1 MKVKI
6 KRIDKTLPLPQYETP
21 GAVAFDIV
29 MRELVVIPPH
39 SLGRAPGNVVVE
51 APAGYMLWVT
61 DRSSTLKKKGL
72 LITEGVIDQDYCGD
86 NDELLLQFYNP
97 TDAPVT
103 IERGERLA
111 QGVFLAIL
119 KPEWEEVEV
128 MNKADR
134 GGFGSTG

>member
-6 KRIDKTLPLPQYETP
+6 KRIDKTLPLPKYETS
-21 GAVAFDIV
+21 GSVAFDII
-29 MRELVVIPPH
+29 MRESIVVPAH

-51 APAGYMLWVT
+51 VPPGYMLWVT

-97 TDAPVT
+97 GGEAVT